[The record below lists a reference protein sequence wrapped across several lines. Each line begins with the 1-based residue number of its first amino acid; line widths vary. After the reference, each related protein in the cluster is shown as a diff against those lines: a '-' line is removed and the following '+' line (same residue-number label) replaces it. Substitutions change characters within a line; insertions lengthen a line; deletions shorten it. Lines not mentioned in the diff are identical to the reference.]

1 MSQDVD
7 RASELMQR
15 YARGEDDVFADLYTL
30 MAPRLYRFCLRL
42 ATRKPEA
49 DDVFQET
56 FLKLHRAR
64 ATYLAGTNPLHWA
77 FTIARSVHLDRLRY
91 RRRRPEQLGAA
102 YDAASD
108 VLVAADGRSDPET
121 DVRASDLADV
131 VTRELQGMSEK
142 NRTAYILLREE
153 EMSVQ
158 EAADVLGTTTAV
170 VKQRAHRAYE
180 QLRTAVG
187 AAGWHARERT
197 RSVGIPAQVCHAE

>member
-1 MSQDVD
+1 VTQDID
-7 RASELMQR
+7 RAGELMQR
-15 YARGEDDVFADLYTL
+15 YARGEDDAFTDLYTL

-64 ATYLAGTNPLHWA
+64 ATYLSGTNPLHWA
-77 FTIARSVHLDRLRY
+77 FAIARSVHLDRLRY
-91 RRRRPEQLGAA
+91 RRRRPEQLGPA
-102 YDAASD
+102 YDAAAE
-108 VLVAADGRSDPET
+108 VFVAADGRSDPET
-121 DVRASDLADV
+121 DVRAGDLADV
-131 VTRELQGMSEK
+131 VTRELQAMSEK

-180 QLRTAVG
+180 QLRTPVG

-197 RSVGIPAQVCHAE
+197 RSARIPAQVCHAE